1 MLRLLLIALFSFLLS
16 HTANGQSMDNKGLE
30 KVIISMT
37 DSIAGSPGQ
46 WRFKVGD
53 MWMMC
58 VSDINHNRMRI
69 ITPIIDVSEM
79 NDGEL
84 EKCMEANFH
93 SALDVKYCISDGILW
108 SAFIHPLK
116 ALNPKQVEDAI
127 KQVYT
132 ASATFGTIY
141 TSTEL
146 VFPGKKQPAVQQ
158 GDSKS

>member
-1 MLRLLLIALFSFLLS
+1 MYRPLSIVILLFFTISSVPA
-16 HTANGQSMDNKGLE
+16 QSMDNKGLE

-58 VSDINHNRMRI
+58 VTDANHNRMRI
-69 ITPIIDVSEM
+69 ITPIIDIDEM

-93 SALDVKYCISDGILW
+93 SALDVKYCISDGVLW
-108 SAFIHPLK
+108 SAFIHPMKELS
-116 ALNPKQVEDAI
+116 PKQVEDAI

-141 TSTEL
+141 TSTDL
-146 VFPGKKQPAVQQ
+146 VFPAKRQPAIQK

>member
-1 MLRLLLIALFSFLLS
+1 MVLVFGSVGVSA
-16 HTANGQSMDNKGLE
+16 QSMDNKGIE

-46 WRFKVGD
+46 WSFKVGD

-58 VSDINHNRMRI
+58 ITDAKHNRMRI
-69 ITPIIDVSEM
+69 ITPIIDIDEM

-84 EKCMEANFH
+84 EKCMEANYH
-93 SALDVKYCISDGILW
+93 SALDVKYCIADGILW

-116 ALNPKQVEDAI
+116 ELSNGQIEDAI

-141 TSTEL
+141 TSTNL
-146 VFPGKKQPAVQQ
+146 VFPERKQPGVQK

>member
-1 MLRLLLIALFSFLLS
+1 MCRLFSIVLLLLLVS
-16 HTANGQSMDNKGLE
+16 TDSTAQSMDNQGLE
-30 KVIISMT
+30 RVIISMT

-58 VSDINHNRMRI
+58 VTDANHNRMRI
-69 ITPIIDVSEM
+69 ITPIIDIDQM

-84 EKCMEANFH
+84 KKCMEANFH
-93 SALDVKYCISDGILW
+93 SALDVKYCISDGLLW

-116 ALNPKQVEDAI
+116 ELSPKQVEDAI

-141 TSTEL
+141 TSTDL
-146 VFPGKKQPAVQQ
+146 VFPGKKQPTVQK

>member
-1 MLRLLLIALFSFLLS
+1 MDRLFIIVLLSFLMCPAA
-16 HTANGQSMDNKGLE
+16 TAQSMENKGIE

-37 DSIAGSPGQ
+37 DSIAGSPGA
-46 WRFKVGD
+46 WSFKVGD

-58 VSDINHNRMRI
+58 VTDANHNRMRI
-69 ITPIIDVSEM
+69 ITPIIDIDEM

-116 ALNPKQVEDAI
+116 ELSPKQIEDAI
-127 KQVYT
+127 QQVYT

-141 TSTEL
+141 TSTDL
-146 VFPGKKQPAVQQ
+146 VFPGKKQPAVQK
-158 GDSKS
+158 GESKS